1 VPNDLPPPDPVAAV
15 DVNSLSVY
23 QAAEY
28 RQELITAI
36 MNPGIEYWEGDDDSR
51 KIYKGKLAEVD
62 AYLAALT
69 GSAPGGNLP

>member
-1 VPNDLPPPDPVAAV
+1 MPNDLPPPDPIANV
-15 DVNSLSVY
+15 DMASLSVY

-36 MNPGIEYWEGDDDSR
+36 MNPGIEYFEGDDESR
-51 KIYKGKLAEVD
+51 KFYKAKLAEVD
-62 AYLAALT
+62 AFLARET